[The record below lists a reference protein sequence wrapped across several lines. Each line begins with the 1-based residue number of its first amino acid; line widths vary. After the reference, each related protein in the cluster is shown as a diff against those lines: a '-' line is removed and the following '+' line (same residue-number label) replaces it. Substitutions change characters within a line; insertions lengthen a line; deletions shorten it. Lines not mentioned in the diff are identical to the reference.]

1 MAYTN
6 DTIHVFVLSAGLGE
20 KHRRQVTKP
29 SLSARKDEEF
39 RGAEN
44 SQKEE
49 QMLPRMK
56 GNGCMTNGQSQLSN
70 EVSDSG
76 VCRAGSRGFL

>member
-20 KHRRQVTKP
+20 KYWKQVTKP

-39 RGAEN
+39 RGAED
-44 SQKEE
+44 SQKE

-56 GNGCMTNGQSQLSN
+56 DNGCMTNGQSQLSN
-70 EVSDSG
+70 ELSDSG